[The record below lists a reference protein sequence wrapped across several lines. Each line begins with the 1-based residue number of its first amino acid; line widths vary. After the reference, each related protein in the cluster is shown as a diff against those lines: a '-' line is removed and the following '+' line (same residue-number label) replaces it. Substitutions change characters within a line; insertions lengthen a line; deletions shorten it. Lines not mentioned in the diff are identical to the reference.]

1 VVWGSVTLAH
11 GVAVRVYTSFL
22 AVVEAVKRCDI
33 CSNVYIEVVDS
44 LPRIA
49 VAVGEKYFFRAGNYL
64 AVTVIA
70 IDRGDHVVLKA
81 VATGGRKGLLS
92 FFDYGAS
99 RDYVAEVVNSVC
111 RALET
116 KCEAVAEVSYLEQSK
131 SSQLKA

>member
-1 VVWGSVTLAH
+1 
-11 GVAVRVYTSFL
+11 
-22 AVVEAVKRCDI
+22 
-33 CSNVYIEVVDS
+33 
-44 LPRIA
+44 
-49 VAVGEKYFFRAGNYL
+49 
-64 AVTVIA
+64 
-70 IDRGDHVVLKA
+70 VLKA

>member
-1 VVWGSVTLAH
+1 LAH
-11 GVAVRVYTSFL
+11 GAAVKVYASFS
-22 AVVEAVKRCDI
+22 AVVEALKSCDI
-33 CSNVYIEVVDS
+33 CSNVYVEVLDS
-44 LPRIA
+44 SPRVA
-49 VAVGEKYFFRAGNYL
+49 VAVGEKYFFRVDNYL

-70 IDRGDHVVLKA
+70 IDKGDYVVLKA

-111 RALET
+111 RALKT
-116 KCEAVAEVSYLEQSK
+116 KCEVVAEVSYLEQSK